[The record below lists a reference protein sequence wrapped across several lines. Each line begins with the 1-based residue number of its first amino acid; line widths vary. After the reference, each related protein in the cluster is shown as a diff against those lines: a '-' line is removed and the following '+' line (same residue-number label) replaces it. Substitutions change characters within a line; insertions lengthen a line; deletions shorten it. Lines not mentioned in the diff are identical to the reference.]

1 LNLSRPKENEMLEFE
16 YARSALKNGLLLEEK
31 LGSNPYKFGMVGSTD
46 SQTSLATAEED
57 NFFGK

>member
-1 LNLSRPKENEMLEFE
+1 MLEFE
-16 YARSALKNGLLLEEK
+16 YARSALKIGLLLEEK

-46 SQTSLATAEED
+46 RQTSLATAEED